1 MIGPRG
7 MEAGI
12 DPGRARAKIAC
23 PCQGMGGGTP
33 CFRPADR
40 VPPARMHFTMHTNNP
55 EQMI

>member
-23 PCQGMGGGTP
+23 PCQGIGGGDSMFSACRP
-33 CFRPADR
+33 CSSC
-40 VPPARMHFTMHTNNP
+40 MHFTMHTNNP